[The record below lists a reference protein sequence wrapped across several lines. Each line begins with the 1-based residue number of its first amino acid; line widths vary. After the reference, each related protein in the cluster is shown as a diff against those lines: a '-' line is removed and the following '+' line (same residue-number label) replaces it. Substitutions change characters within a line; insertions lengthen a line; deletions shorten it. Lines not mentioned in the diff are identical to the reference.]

1 MTYLTGTF
9 KGYFSETDPYSWDRL
24 VKLLYIQAAGDLTK
38 RCTATIQNEVEAK
51 FKAMIED
58 VELRP
63 SLNELDEKVGPGDDW
78 EVLGGKKEK
87 KAAPAPARSAP
98 RSSAP

>member
-1 MTYLTGTF
+1 MVKYLTDTC
-9 KGYFSETDPYSWDRL
+9 KDYFTETDPYPWDRL

-38 RCTATIQNEVEAK
+38 RCTATIQIEVEAK
-51 FKAMIED
+51 FKTMIEKVD
-58 VELRP
+58 QRP
-63 SLNELDEKVGPGDDW
+63 SLNELEEKVGGGDDW
-78 EVLGGKKEK
+78 EVLGKKEK